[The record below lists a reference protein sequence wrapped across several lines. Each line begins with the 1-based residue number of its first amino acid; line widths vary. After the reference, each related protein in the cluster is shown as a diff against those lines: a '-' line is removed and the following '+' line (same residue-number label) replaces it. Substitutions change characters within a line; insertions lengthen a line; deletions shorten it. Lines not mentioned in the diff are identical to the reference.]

1 LEANLPLKKNS
12 KFHIAADGSAAS
24 GKTTGA
30 KLISKVYKLKF
41 LSSGLLYRYASY
53 LLIKNNPKN
62 KIRFL
67 KLKFSKLNYKF
78 LNKLNLQ
85 TTEISD
91 YTSILAKEK
100 KVRNILK
107 NFQKKFAK
115 HNKRICIEGRDIG
128 TVILPQANVKF
139 FFKCNLNTAALRR
152 YKELRKKNKKISL
165 AEVKKSIKSRNKR
178 DISRK
183 NSPLLKSSDAI
194 IVDTGKLKNIKLMVQ
209 KMKKA
214 VDAKLKVYGR

>member
-1 LEANLPLKKNS
+1 M
-12 KFHIAADGSAAS
+12 
-24 GKTTGA
+24 
-30 KLISKVYKLKF
+30 
-41 LSSGLLYRYASY
+41 
-53 LLIKNNPKN
+53 
-62 KIRFL
+62 
-67 KLKFSKLNYKF
+67 
-78 LNKLNLQ
+78 
-85 TTEISD
+85 
-91 YTSILAKEK
+91 
-100 KVRNILK
+100 
-107 NFQKKFAK
+107 
-115 HNKRICIEGRDIG
+115 
-128 TVILPQANVKF
+128 PQANVKF